1 MKVRGLFLF
10 ALLLS
15 MSHLS
20 AQVSVSV
27 VTDQDEF
34 LPGEAL
40 PVSARIVNRSGQ
52 TLKLGRDNNWLKF
65 SIEARDGYV
74 VLKTGEV
81 PVKQEF
87 TLESSERGTVSVNLA
102 PYFHLP
108 KPGHYFIRATVII
121 PEWKQEITSAPKPFD
136 VIEGS
141 KLWEQEFGVPRGID
155 STNTEPEMRRYALQE
170 ANYLHNLMLYVQV
183 TESSGKINKVFPIGR
198 MLSFSMPDPEV
209 DKVSNLHVLYQNGPR
224 TYSYTV
230 INPNGDIIMRQTY
243 GVTTR
248 PRLMRDTDGFLAVV
262 GGVRHV
268 THNDI
273 PPPEATNPPVPASS
287 P

>member
-1 MKVRGLFLF
+1 MFLIVLLF
-10 ALLLS
+10 S
-15 MSHLS
+15 ICHLS
-20 AQVSVSV
+20 AQVTVSV
-27 VTDQDEF
+27 LTDQDEF

-65 SIEARDGYV
+65 SIEGRDGYV
-74 VLKTGEV
+74 VLKTGDV
-81 PVKQEF
+81 PVKQDF
-87 TLESSERGTVSVNLA
+87 TLESSERATVRVNLA

-108 KPGHYFIRATVII
+108 KPGHYFVRATVII
-121 PEWKQEITSAPKPFD
+121 PEWGQEITSDRKPFD

-141 KLWEQEFGVPRGID
+141 KLWEQEFGVPRGIN

-170 ANYLHNLMLYVQV
+170 ANYLHDLTLYVQV
-183 TESSGKINKVFPIGR
+183 TGSSGKLNKVFPIGR
-198 MLSFSMPDPEV
+198 MLSFSLPDPEV
-209 DKVSNLHVLYQNGPR
+209 DKVSNLHVLYQDGPR
-224 TYSYTV
+224 TYRYTV
-230 INPNGDIIMRQTY
+230 INPDGDIIMRQTY

-248 PRLMRDTDGFLAVV
+248 PRLMRDSDGFLAVV

-273 PPPEATNPPVPASS
+273 PPPDSATASVPAS

>member
-15 MSHLS
+15 ISHLS
-20 AQVSVSV
+20 AQVTVSV
-27 VTDQDEF
+27 LTDQDEF
-34 LPGEAL
+34 LQGEAL
-40 PVSARIVNRSGQ
+40 PVKARIVNRSGQ
-52 TLKLGRDNNWLKF
+52 TLTLGRDNSWLKF

-74 VLKTGEV
+74 VLQTGEV

-87 TLESSERGTVSVNLA
+87 TLESSERATVSANLA

-108 KPGHYFIRATVII
+108 KAGHYFIRATVVI
-121 PEWKQEITSAPKPFD
+121 PQWNQEITSDPRPFD

-141 KLWEQEFGVPRGID
+141 KLWEQEFGVPRGIN

-170 ANYLHNLMLYVQV
+170 ANYLNNLMLYVQV
-183 TESSGKINKVFPIGR
+183 TESGGKLNKVFPIGR
-198 MLSFSMPDPEV
+198 LLSFSLPEPEV
-209 DKVSNLHVLYQNGPR
+209 DKVSNLHVLYQSGPR

-230 INPNGDIIMRQTY
+230 INPDGDIIMRQTY
-243 GVTTR
+243 DVTTR
-248 PRLMRDTDGFLAVV
+248 PRLMRDDDGFFAVV
-262 GGVRHV
+262 GGVRHPN
-268 THNDI
+268 HNDI
-273 PPPEATNPPVPASS
+273 PQPDSAKSSAPAS